1 MSTVSTTSSATPAAT
16 TTVVAAPK
24 TSTTKPVKEP
34 SDGTNIDWAGLI
46 EESVNA
52 KLAKA
57 TSIDLK
63 IDANDLKMAAYQDAK
78 NLLSSLQTAA
88 NALRAPSGSTA
99 RSTDAFLS
107 RSAYLTANGNVNAA
121 SVFSATVDPAAD
133 QGTYKLE
140 VVQLATAHKI
150 SSGTVATK
158 TSDLNITSVISLGVE
173 GGPPSTLS
181 ITADMSLM
189 EISEAINKTK
199 ASSGVQASIV
209 QVTPNDFRLIL
220 TATETGK
227 SITSEVLS
235 GDDAL
240 GALGLT
246 NPAGDFATVLQDAQQ
261 AIVRVDDLEVT
272 RSSNEISDII
282 TGTTLYLYQATPP
295 GTSITLEVD
304 ANVNNVKTAIL
315 QLVEAYNAYRD
326 FAVKQQTL
334 PSRTYDPPLF
344 GDGTMRSVNASIGDA
359 LATAI
364 GSESMSLL
372 GLTYDNQN
380 KLVIEEDKLDNILL
394 TNLSAVQNLLSFGM
408 TTSNT
413 NIQLLARGS
422 SLPPD
427 FTLDIETDVNGVLTG
442 ATVNGQAGLF
452 TVSGSRLVGAA
463 GTAYE
468 GISLVY
474 TGNSPAAVDLSFK
487 TGIAEKLFNA
497 ANGATS
503 GSGSLTLLINNLSSQ
518 STEMTKRSDN
528 IRSQAEA
535 YRTTISMR
543 YARYQ
548 AAIAQA
554 DSMKDYLSTLLDT
567 WNAKS

>member
-1 MSTVSTTSSATPAAT
+1 
-16 TTVVAAPK
+16 
-24 TSTTKPVKEP
+24 
-34 SDGTNIDWAGLI
+34 
-46 EESVNA
+46 
-52 KLAKA
+52 
-57 TSIDLK
+57 
-63 IDANDLKMAAYQDAK
+63 
-78 NLLSSLQTAA
+78 
-88 NALRAPSGSTA
+88 
-99 RSTDAFLS
+99 
-107 RSAYLTANGNVNAA
+107 
-121 SVFSATVDPAAD
+121 
-133 QGTYKLE
+133 
-140 VVQLATAHKI
+140 
-150 SSGTVATK
+150 
-158 TSDLNITSVISLGVE
+158 
-173 GGPPSTLS
+173 
-181 ITADMSLM
+181 
-189 EISEAINKTK
+189 
-199 ASSGVQASIV
+199 
-209 QVTPNDFRLIL
+209 
-220 TATETGK
+220 
-227 SITSEVLS
+227 
-235 GDDAL
+235 
-240 GALGLT
+240 
-246 NPAGDFATVLQDAQQ
+246 
-261 AIVRVDDLEVT
+261 
-272 RSSNEISDII
+272 
-282 TGTTLYLYQATPP
+282 
-295 GTSITLEVD
+295 
-304 ANVNNVKTAIL
+304 
-315 QLVEAYNAYRD
+315 
-326 FAVKQQTL
+326 
-334 PSRTYDPPLF
+334 
-344 GDGTMRSVNASIGDA
+344 MRSVNASIGDA

-442 ATVNGQAGLF
+442 ATVNGQTGLF

>member
-380 KLVIEEDKLDNILL
+380 KLVLEEDKLDNILL

-442 ATVNGQAGLF
+442 ATVNGQTGLF

>member
-173 GGPPSTLS
+173 GAPPSTLS

-442 ATVNGQAGLF
+442 ATVNGQTGLF